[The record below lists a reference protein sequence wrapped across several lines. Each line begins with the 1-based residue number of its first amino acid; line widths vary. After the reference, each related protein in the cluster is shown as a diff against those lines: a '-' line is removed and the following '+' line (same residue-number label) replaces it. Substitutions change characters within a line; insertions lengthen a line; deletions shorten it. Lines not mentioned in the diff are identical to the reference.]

1 MYFISKSMPF
11 LSKEF
16 TACSISLLLKD
27 VRTFSIVPCACSCG
41 TRGGEQRENRP
52 SRTEPGTRVG
62 KVLRGARGK
71 RLPGRF
77 RERTQGENT
86 SRNRSAAQQQ
96 RRPRPAPAVP
106 PAPLTFPAGLRPLP
120 AALRS
125 AASSARSASPLR
137 PRVKDSTAPRDGP
150 EPHARSDTGAA
161 HQIPTGRD
169 RGHGGSA

>member
-1 MYFISKSMPF
+1 MLY
-11 LSKEF
+11 F
-16 TACSISLLLKD
+16 TAFKRREDLQHRSLRLLLRD
-27 VRTFSIVPCACSCG
+27 TGR
-41 TRGGEQRENRP
+41 EQRENRP

-62 KVLRGARGK
+62 KVLRGARVRVRGGSAFQGGFGSEHTGK
-71 RLPGRF
+71 
-77 RERTQGENT
+77 T
-86 SRNRSAAQQQ
+86 
-96 RRPRPAPAVP
+96 RPAPAVP